1 MSDYLIQNA
10 LWWIGVSG
18 ADAFRMD
25 TFPYVDRPFWEKY
38 NAALKRQYP
47 GFVVTGEVTAPNP
60 VALSFFEG
68 GAHGDIAR
76 LLRLPLG
83 TVKSRL
89 RLAMARLRNR
99 LGDES

>member
-1 MSDYLIQNA
+1 MREL
-10 LWWIGVSG
+10 
-18 ADAFRMD
+18 
-25 TFPYVDRPFWEKY
+25 
-38 NAALKRQYP
+38 P
-47 GFVVTGEVTAPNP
+47 GEQAEVVK
-60 VALSFFEG
+60 LSFFEG
-68 GAHGDIAR
+68 RAHGDIAR